1 MTEAPPPGRFRHTT
15 AFRLTLLHLVLT
27 LLGTAL
33 LGGVAWWTTVG
44 FFARETAQE
53 VERGMGV
60 LLQSAALSGARG
72 VALSIEARLA
82 ADRAGAEYYAL
93 MAPGGQRLAGN
104 IANLP
109 RATGWQEF
117 PVRQADGTDR
127 PVLALTAPLP
137 GGGLL
142 LVGRDLS
149 ALRALEQRL
158 VVAAFWVG
166 GAALLLGLVGGL
178 LIGRGVARRAA
189 SMEATLAAVQGGAL
203 SQRLHVGTR
212 GDEFDRLARRINAT
226 LDRLGGLMDALRSV
240 TDDIAH
246 DLRTPLTHL
255 RQRLEEAGRAETPAE
270 WSEAAAA
277 AEAACDRLLDLFA
290 AVLRIAQ
297 VEAGTERAGF
307 TEVDLSAMAETV
319 AEVFTPAAEARGQT
333 LTAKIAPG
341 ITAWGDRALLTQ
353 MLSNLVE
360 NAVRHGRAG
369 GRIALAL
376 RAGEITITD
385 DGPGIPETE
394 REHVFRRFHRL
405 DAARSTPGSGLG
417 LALVRAVADLHG
429 MAIALEDAAPG
440 LRVRV
445 SLPARQPVVSFN
457 AGGG

>member
-1 MTEAPPPGRFRHTT
+1 MTDAPARFPFLRTT
-15 AFRLTLLHLVLT
+15 AFRLTLLHLALT
-27 LLGTAL
+27 VLGTLL
-33 LGGVAWWTTVG
+33 LGGVAWWTTAG

-60 LLQSAALSGARG
+60 LLQSAALSGVRG

-93 MAPGGQRLAGN
+93 VAPGGQRLAGN

-117 PVRQADGTDR
+117 PVRQPDGSDR

-149 ALRALEQRL
+149 AVRALEQRL

-166 GAALLLGLVGGL
+166 AAALLLGLVGGG

-189 SMEATLAAVQGGAL
+189 AMEASLAAVQGGAL
-203 SQRLHVGTR
+203 SQRLQVGAR
-212 GDEFDRLARRINAT
+212 GDEFDRLATRINAT
-226 LDRLGGLMDALRSV
+226 LDRLAGLMEALRSV

-246 DLRTPLTHL
+246 DLRTPLSHL
-255 RQRLEEAGRAETPAE
+255 RQRLEEAGRAETKDQ
-270 WSEAAAA
+270 WRQAAAA
-277 AEAACDRLLDLFA
+277 AEAACDQLLELFA
-290 AVLRIAQ
+290 ALLRIAQ
-297 VEAGTERAGF
+297 VEAGTERTGF
-307 TEVDLSAMAETV
+307 AELDLSAVAESV
-319 AEVFTPAAEARGQT
+319 AEVFTPAAEARAQV
-333 LTAKIAPG
+333 LTAEIPPG
-341 ITAWGDRALLTQ
+341 ITVCGDRALLTQ

-360 NAVRHGRAG
+360 NAVRHGRQG
-369 GRIALAL
+369 GRIVLSL
-376 RAGEITITD
+376 RAGEVAITD
-385 DGPGIPETE
+385 DGPGIPEAE
-394 REHVFRRFHRL
+394 RESVFRRFHRL

-417 LALVRAVADLHG
+417 LALVRAVAALHG
-429 MAIALEDAAPG
+429 MTVALEDAAPG

-445 SLPARQPVVSFN
+445 SLPAR
-457 AGGG
+457 

>member
-1 MTEAPPPGRFRHTT
+1 MWCVRMTEAMRTT
-15 AFRLTLLHLVLT
+15 AFRLTLLYLVLT
-27 LLGTAL
+27 LLGTVL
-33 LGGVAWWTTVG
+33 LGGVAWWTTAG

-93 MAPGGQRLAGN
+93 VAPSGQRLAGN

-117 PVRQADGTDR
+117 PVRQPDGSER
-127 PVLALTAPLP
+127 PVLALTSPLP

-149 ALRALEQRL
+149 AVRALEQRL

-166 GAALLLGLVGGL
+166 GAALLLGLLGGL

-189 SMEATLAAVQGGAL
+189 AMEAALAAVQGGAL
-203 SQRLHVGTR
+203 SQRLHVGAR
-212 GDEFDRLARRINAT
+212 GDEFDRLAQRINAT
-226 LDRLGGLMDALRSV
+226 LDRLGGLMEALRSV

-255 RQRLEEAGRAETPAE
+255 RQRLEEAGRAETQAE
-270 WSEAAAA
+270 WRHAAAA
-277 AEAACDRLLDLFA
+277 AEVECDRLLDLFA
-290 AVLRIAQ
+290 ALLRIAQ

-307 TEVDLSAMAETV
+307 SQVDLSAVTESV
-319 AEVFTPAAEARGQT
+319 AEVFAPASEARGQV
-333 LTAKIAPG
+333 LTAQIAPG

-353 MLSNLVE
+353 MLANLVE

-369 GRIALAL
+369 GRIALVL

-385 DGPGIPETE
+385 DGPGIPEAE
-394 REHVFRRFHRL
+394 REKVFRRFHRL
-405 DAARSTPGSGLG
+405 DAARSTEGSGLG

-429 MAIALEDAAPG
+429 LTIALEDAAPG

-445 SLPARQPVVSFN
+445 SLPAR
-457 AGGG
+457 